1 MDRLLSRSLADL
13 VCPSVNDRLG
23 VDVIEIGENACL
35 EFGLRRDADVT
46 EHRPRHLRE
55 QALHEIEPR
64 TVLRREYQG
73 ETAFRAGGEPRLG
86 FLRSVG
92 GMVVEEQFD
101 GGIGG
106 IGGVE
111 PLEEADEFARAMAI
125 LDTGLHLAGQQ
136 IDPGQ
141 QA

>member
-1 MDRLLSRSLADL
+1 MDRLLSGGLADL
-13 VCPSVNDRLG
+13 VGPSVNNRLG

-35 EFGLRRDADVT
+35 KFGLRCDADVT

-106 IGGVE
+106 VE

-125 LDTGLHLAGQQ
+125 LDTGMHLAGQQ